1 MKDWREG
8 EKLKAA
14 YPSEREW
21 NTRLSI
27 MRTLRSAIQRGK
39 NLLLSYN
46 QLATVDDVD
55 TRAEPLS
62 RSGSAAHELTADT
75 IDVERLSAVGSHDG
89 IEAVDD
95 TGDGQ
100 STVGELEE
108 VVGSLT
114 AREDD
119 RILAGR

>member
-1 MKDWREG
+1 
-8 EKLKAA
+8 
-14 YPSEREW
+14 
-21 NTRLSI
+21 

-55 TRAEPLS
+55 TRTEPLS

-89 IEAVDD
+89 IDAVDD

-100 STVGELEE
+100 STLGELEE
-108 VVGSLT
+108 IVGSLT